1 MPNMRSLIEGLGIQ
15 MREALQSEVLRPVAD
30 PPVFRGVVVLGMGGS
45 GIGGAVMADM
55 LRASSPSPVV
65 AISDQTLP
73 HWVDGDCLVVASSY
87 SGNTE
92 ETLAALAQAQERGC
106 TLAAVTS

>member
-1 MPNMRSLIEGLGIQ
+1 MRTLIEGLGSQ
-15 MREALQSEVLRPVAD
+15 MQEALQSEVLRPVAN
-30 PPVFRGVVVLGMGGS
+30 PPVFRGVAVLGMGGS

-73 HWVDGDCLVVASSY
+73 HWVDGHCLAVSY
-87 SGNTE
+87 THL
-92 ETLAALAQAQERGC
+92 TLP
-106 TLAAVTS
+106 TTD